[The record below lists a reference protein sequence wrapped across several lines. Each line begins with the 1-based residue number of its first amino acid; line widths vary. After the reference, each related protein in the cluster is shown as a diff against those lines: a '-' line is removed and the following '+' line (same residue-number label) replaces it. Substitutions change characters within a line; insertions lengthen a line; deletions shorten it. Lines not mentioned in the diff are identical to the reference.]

1 MHKNNKINLFADYQI
16 HVADFLPQDG
26 WSAHPER
33 VDQTLSIL
41 SRTPFTVSYG
51 V

>member
-1 MHKNNKINLFADYQI
+1 MPKNAKNNLFADYEI

-26 WSAHPER
+26 WSEHPER

-41 SRTPFTVSYG
+41 SRTPFTVRD
-51 V
+51 VV